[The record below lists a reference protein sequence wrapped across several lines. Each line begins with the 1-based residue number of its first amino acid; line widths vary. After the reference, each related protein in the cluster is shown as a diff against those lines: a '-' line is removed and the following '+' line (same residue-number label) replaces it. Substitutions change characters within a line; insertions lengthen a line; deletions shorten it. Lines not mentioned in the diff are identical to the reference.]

1 MPPAIPNYD
10 LGILITI
17 NICIGLITALGMMA
31 GLWFMSRD
39 MRAIT
44 ASSERVAG
52 IAERLDARLRRQYA
66 DIDRELQ
73 NINERSGGSIRGSW
87 RHVAPSIASHAQ
99 AMPYTIKITY
109 WDRLLAELP
118 PHHNGGVL
126 CKAPLPCV
134 GLERPCPAQVLAG
147 VLHNQAPHCRGAL
160 IWRLRVGHPRL
171 DDLAQMTRG
180 DMLHL

>member
-52 IAERLDARLRRQYA
+52 IAERLDARLRRQYV

-73 NINERSGGSIRGSW
+73 NINER
-87 RHVAPSIASHAQ
+87 
-99 AMPYTIKITY
+99 
-109 WDRLLAELP
+109 
-118 PHHNGGVL
+118 
-126 CKAPLPCV
+126 
-134 GLERPCPAQVLAG
+134 LEG
-147 VLHNQAPHCRGAL
+147 
-160 IWRLRVGHPRL
+160 
-171 DDLAQMTRG
+171 
-180 DMLHL
+180 

>member
-17 NICIGLITALGMMA
+17 DICLALIGLLGMMA
-31 GLWFMSRD
+31 GFWFMSRD

-73 NINERSGGSIRGSW
+73 D
-87 RHVAPSIASHAQ
+87 
-99 AMPYTIKITY
+99 IK
-109 WDRLLAELP
+109 
-118 PHHNGGVL
+118 N
-126 CKAPLPCV
+126 
-134 GLERPCPAQVLAG
+134 
-147 VLHNQAPHCRGAL
+147 AL
-160 IWRLRVGHPRL
+160 G
-171 DDLAQMTRG
+171 Q
-180 DMLHL
+180 